1 MVREE
6 DGPRVLRVLEMQQ
19 RAISHYCQKCRA
31 ANPLGQEFCVRCGTR
46 LMIVVH
52 PPSTRVDFTETTPH
66 EEHLLERLTML
77 ENTLARMAER
87 LEQGLKLLLRQSETA
102 YTNHALVK
110 SLIEILNECGVVD
123 NSQLE
128 SMWRAECDKLNEK
141 TAESTPQPKKARKA
155 KRKASTSS

>member
-1 MVREE
+1 
-6 DGPRVLRVLEMQQ
+6 MQQ

-46 LMIVVH
+46 LMVVVT
-52 PPSTRVDFTETTPH
+52 PPSARVDFSEATPH

-77 ENTLARMAER
+77 ENTLARLAER

-110 SLIEILNECGVVD
+110 SLIEILNECGVVE
-123 NSQLE
+123 NGRLE
-128 SMWRAECDKLNEK
+128 TMWRGGWEKLNEDNTETSPPK
-141 TAESTPQPKKARKA
+141 AQPKKTRKT
-155 KRKASTSS
+155 KRKANTRG